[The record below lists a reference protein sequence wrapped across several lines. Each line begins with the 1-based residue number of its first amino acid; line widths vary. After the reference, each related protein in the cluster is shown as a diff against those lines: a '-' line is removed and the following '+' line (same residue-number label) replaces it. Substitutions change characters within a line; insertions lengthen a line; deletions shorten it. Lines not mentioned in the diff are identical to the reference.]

1 MNDQT
6 ITQRTELLFVYDA
19 TGNNPNGDP
28 LELNRPRVDPDT
40 GHNLVTDVRLKRT
53 IRDFLIEERGYDGSD
68 GAPGDVYVRELPSDS
83 GKGLKDGKA
92 RTADFGSSED
102 EVRTRATAT
111 CIDIRLFGA
120 TMPIANSSV
129 TLTGPVQFNLARSL
143 NRVRLLHVKGTAAF
157 ASSEGKKQSSFRE
170 EDLVHYSVVPF
181 YGAISP
187 GAARDSRMTDA
198 DRDLLFDALWTGT
211 KHLHSRSKLGHVPRL
226 LVAVTYSD
234 GSSFAG
240 ELQRGLRLVP
250 NDDIADERDIR
261 SVDDYTVAIDGL
273 VARLDN
279 ACNGKPPFFSPV
291 KIASIG
297 IAHDPALRLTLDGEL
312 VSDLAARLSE
322 RVKVPVNPLF
332 GGA

>member
-6 ITQRTELLFVYDA
+6 ITNRTELLFVYDA

-68 GAPGDVYVRELPSDS
+68 GSPGDVYVRELPS
-83 GKGLKDGKA
+83 GKGGLKDGKA
-92 RTADFGSSED
+92 RTADFGNTVA
-102 EVRTRATAT
+102 EVQAAATSR

-120 TMPIANSSV
+120 TMPLQKSSV
-129 TLTGPVQFNLARSL
+129 TITGPVQFNLARSL

-157 ASSEGKKQSSFRE
+157 ASEEGKKQSSFRE

-187 GAARDSRMTDA
+187 GAARDSGMTAA
-198 DRDLLFDALWTGT
+198 DRDQLLVAMWTGT

-226 LVAVTYSD
+226 LIAVDYAD

-240 ELQRGLRLVP
+240 ELHRGLRLVP
-250 NDDIADERDIR
+250 NDDVADERDTR

-273 VARLDN
+273 LDRLD
-279 ACNGKPPFFSPV
+279 AAVHGRAPFFSSV
-291 KIASIG
+291 AVASIG
-297 IAHDPALRLTLDGEL
+297 VAHDPALRLTLDGE
-312 VSDLAARLSE
+312 VVDDLASLFAERLGVSAR
-322 RVKVPVNPLF
+322 PLF